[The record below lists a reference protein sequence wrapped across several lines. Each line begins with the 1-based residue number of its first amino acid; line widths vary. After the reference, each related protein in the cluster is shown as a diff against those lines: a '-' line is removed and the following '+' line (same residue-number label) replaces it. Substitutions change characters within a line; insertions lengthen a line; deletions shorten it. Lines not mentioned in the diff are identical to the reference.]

1 MKNVIIAEKK
11 KQLHIPVST
20 SKCLCLIQIPV
31 LHRVSALQEAAE
43 GVAMRETAEAV
54 SAREEAKKVVQ
65 ASAEAAVE
73 AAAEAAAEEATAE
86 AAAEA
91 EAEAETKEKMILATV
106 RGTSRQ
112 LIGR

>member
-43 GVAMRETAEAV
+43 GVAKRETAEAV
-54 SAREEAKKVVQ
+54 SAREEAVHRV
-65 ASAEAAVE
+65 SALQEAAEGVE
-73 AAAEAAAEEATAE
+73 NRETAE
-86 AAAEA
+86 AGSAREEA
-91 EAEAETKEKMILATV
+91 VHQVAVLK
-106 RGTSRQ
+106 
-112 LIGR
+112 